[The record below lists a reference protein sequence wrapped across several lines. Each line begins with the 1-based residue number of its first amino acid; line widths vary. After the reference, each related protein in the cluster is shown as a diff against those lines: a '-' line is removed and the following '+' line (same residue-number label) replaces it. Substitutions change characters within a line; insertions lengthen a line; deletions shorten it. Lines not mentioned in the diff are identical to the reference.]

1 MSMIHK
7 FSMDGYNIVLDV
19 NGGGVHVLDEVAYD
33 LVDLFEEKSKEEI
46 IDTLSKDYKREQI
59 EEAYEEI
66 ESLKEEGLLFTE
78 DTYQEHPSFVNRKK
92 VVKALCLHVSKK
104 VVKALCLHVSH
115 DCNLKC
121 KYCFASQ
128 GDFGGEKEMMSFEVG
143 KKAIDYLIAN
153 SGNRRNLE
161 IDFFGGE
168 PLMNFDI
175 VKELVAYGRKVEK
188 ENGKNIRF
196 TITTNGVLLDDDKI
210 DYINE
215 HMHNVV
221 LSLDGRKEINDNM
234 RPTVNDKGSY
244 DVIMPKFKKLVD
256 KRPINEHM
264 HNVVLSLD
272 GRKEINDNMR
282 PTVNDKGSYD
292 VIMPKFKKLVDKR
305 PKDKYYYIRGT
316 FTRDNLDFSE
326 DVLHFANEGFKL
338 TSVEPVVG
346 DESNPYALR
355 EEDMDKVFA
364 EYEKL
369 AKQYA
374 KRKLDGEDFTF
385 FHFVVDLNQGP
396 CVIKRITG
404 CGAGNEYLAVTPNG
418 DIYPCHQ
425 FVGND
430 DFKLA
435 NILDDEVIIPQ
446 EISNMFRDAHVY
458 SKEDCKTCW
467 NKFYCSG
474 GCHANAINFND
485 DIKKPYELGCEMQ
498 KKRTECSIMIQAK
511 LMLEGE

>member
-19 NGGGVHVLDEVAYD
+19 NGGGVHVLDDVAYD
-33 LVDLFEEKSKEEI
+33 LVDLFEEKSMEEI
-46 IDTLSKDYKREQI
+46 VESLNKDYTKEQI

-66 ESLKEEGLLFTE
+66 KSLKEEGLLFTE
-78 DTYQEHPSFVNRKK
+78 DTYQDHPSFINR
-92 VVKALCLHVSKK
+92 KK

-168 PLMNFDI
+168 PLMNFDV

-188 ENGKNIRF
+188 QHNKNIRF

-221 LSLDGRKEINDNM
+221 LSLDGRKEVNDNM

-244 DVIMPKFKKLVD
+244 DVIMPKFKKLVE
-256 KRPINEHM
+256 N
-264 HNVVLSLD
+264 
-272 GRKEINDNMR
+272 
-282 PTVNDKGSYD
+282 
-292 VIMPKFKKLVDKR
+292 R

-326 DVLHFANEGFKL
+326 DVLHFADEGFSL

-355 EEDMDKVFA
+355 EEDMEKVFA

-435 NILDDEVIIPQ
+435 NIMDEEIVIPQ
-446 EISNMFRDAHVY
+446 EISDMFRDAHVY

-474 GCHANAINFND
+474 GCHANAINFNN

>member
-19 NGGGVHVLDEVAYD
+19 NGGGVHVLDNVAYD
-33 LVDLFEEKSKEEI
+33 LVDLFEDKSKEEI
-46 IDTLSKDYKREQI
+46 VQSLIKDYTKEQI
-59 EEAYEEI
+59 EEAYDEI
-66 ESLKEEGLLFTE
+66 KSLKEEGLLFTE
-78 DTYQEHPSFVNRKK
+78 DTYQNHPSFVNR
-92 VVKALCLHVSKK
+92 KK

-168 PLMNFDI
+168 PLMNFDV
-175 VKELVAYGRKVEK
+175 VKQLVAYGREVEK
-188 ENGKNIRF
+188 ANNKNIRF
-196 TITTNGVLLDDDKI
+196 TITTNGILLDDDKI

-221 LSLDGRKEINDNM
+221 LSLDGRRE
-234 RPTVNDKGSY
+234 V
-244 DVIMPKFKKLVD
+244 
-256 KRPINEHM
+256 
-264 HNVVLSLD
+264 
-272 GRKEINDNMR
+272 NDNMR

-326 DVLHFANEGFKL
+326 DVLHFANEGFNL

-355 EEDMDKVFA
+355 EEDMERVFA

-369 AKQYA
+369 AKKYA
-374 KRKLDGEDFTF
+374 KRKLEGEDFTF

-435 NILDDEVIIPQ
+435 NILDEEVVIP
-446 EISNMFRDAHVY
+446 EDISNMFRDAHVY

-474 GCHANAINFND
+474 GCHANAINFNN
-485 DIKKPYELGCEMQ
+485 DIRKPYKLGCEMQ

>member
-19 NGGGVHVLDEVAYD
+19 NGGGVHVLDDVAYD
-33 LVDLFEEKSKEEI
+33 LVDLFEEKSMEEI
-46 IDTLSKDYKREQI
+46 VDALSKEYTKEQI

-66 ESLKEEGLLFTE
+66 KTLKEEGLLFTE
-78 DTYQEHPSFVNRKK
+78 DTYQDHPSFVNRKK
-92 VVKALCLHVSKK
+92 
-104 VVKALCLHVSH
+104 VKALCLHVSH

-128 GDFGGEKEMMSFEVG
+128 GDFGGEKEMMSVEVG

-168 PLMNFDI
+168 PLMNFDV
-175 VKELVAYGRKVEK
+175 VKELVEYGRKVEK
-188 ENGKNIRF
+188 EHNKNIRF
-196 TITTNGVLLDDDKI
+196 TMTTNGVLLDDDKI

-221 LSLDGRKEINDNM
+221 LSLDGRKEVNDNM

-244 DVIMPKFKKLVD
+244 DVIMPKFKKLVE
-256 KRPINEHM
+256 KR
-264 HNVVLSLD
+264 D
-272 GRKEINDNMR
+272 
-282 PTVNDKGSYD
+282 
-292 VIMPKFKKLVDKR
+292 
-305 PKDKYYYIRGT
+305 KDKYYYIRGT
-316 FTRDNLDFSE
+316 FTRDNLDFGE
-326 DVLHFANEGFKL
+326 DVLHFADEGFAS

-355 EEDMDKVFA
+355 KEDMEKVFA

-369 AKQYA
+369 AKKYA
-374 KRKLDGEDFTF
+374 KRKLEGENFTF

-435 NILDDEVIIPQ
+435 NIMDEEVVIPQ
-446 EISNMFRDAHVY
+446 EISDMFRDAHVY

-474 GCHANAINFND
+474 GCHANAINFNN
-485 DIKKPYELGCEMQ
+485 DIRKPYELGCEMQ

>member
-19 NGGGVHVLDEVAYD
+19 NGGGVHVLDDVAYD
-33 LVDLFEEKSKEEI
+33 LVDLFEEKSMEEI
-46 IDTLSKDYKREQI
+46 VDALSKEYTKEQI

-66 ESLKEEGLLFTE
+66 KTLKEEGLLFTE
-78 DTYQEHPSFVNRKK
+78 DTYQDHPSFVNR
-92 VVKALCLHVSKK
+92 KK

-128 GDFGGEKEMMSFEVG
+128 GDFGGEKEMMSVEVG

-168 PLMNFDI
+168 PLMNFDV
-175 VKELVAYGRKVEK
+175 VKELVEYGRKVEK
-188 ENGKNIRF
+188 QHNKNIRF

-221 LSLDGRKEINDNM
+221 LSLDGRKEVNDNM

-244 DVIMPKFKKLVD
+244 DVIMPKFKKLV
-256 KRPINEHM
+256 E
-264 HNVVLSLD
+264 
-272 GRKEINDNMR
+272 
-282 PTVNDKGSYD
+282 
-292 VIMPKFKKLVDKR
+292 KR

-326 DVLHFANEGFKL
+326 DVLHFADEGFSL

-355 EEDMDKVFA
+355 KEDMEKVFA

-369 AKQYA
+369 AKKYA
-374 KRKLDGEDFTF
+374 KRKLEGENFTF

-430 DFKLA
+430 DFRLA
-435 NILDDEVIIPQ
+435 NIMDEEVVIPQ
-446 EISNMFRDAHVY
+446 EISDMFRDAHVY

-474 GCHANAINFND
+474 GCHANAINFNN
-485 DIKKPYELGCEMQ
+485 DIRKPYELGCEMQ